1 MENHNLVNECHRLN
15 ARVATRQELA
25 LVHKSSY
32 LDEMETRAKMRQSD
46 LNKLSG
52 EFEKNSIFMCTSTQS
67 SALLAAGSSLQIVEN
82 IIKGESRS
90 GLAVRYRFKKLISI
104 FKSFGHE
111 SFVYFNRL
119 SDLLDTTQL
128 TTKHLGSAST
138 TM

>member
-1 MENHNLVNECHRLN
+1 
-15 ARVATRQELA
+15 
-25 LVHKSSY
+25 
-32 LDEMETRAKMRQSD
+32 MRQSD

-90 GLAVRYRFKKLISI
+90 GLAVKYRFKKKIISI

-128 TTKHLGSAST
+128 TTMHLGSAST